1 MALVK
6 PRHRYPAVLLA
17 LALTGAGCLAGG
29 SQDPNILVLGKQTL
43 HRSDFVRH
51 LRSLEARGVE
61 IRDASVR
68 RAALDAFIEERLLVM
83 EARTRGLLE
92 PTSTADDEQRAV
104 RKLLY
109 EDVLSKIEPGEGEI
123 AGYYTQ
129 HVQEFAVPETV
140 TLRQILVP
148 SENEARD
155 IRRRVQRDPKN
166 FEILA
171 RSLSRS
177 PEAGKGGL
185 LGSFARGELPPEL
198 ERAAFVLA
206 PGVATEIVS
215 SPHGYHVLR
224 VDAHTPERV
233 RTLEECRGE
242 VRDGLLRRKQDATVR
257 TFVRALMSRAKVDY
271 DAAQTDPDRP

>member
-1 MALVK
+1 MSYVK
-6 PRHRYPAVLLA
+6 RRYGYPVVLLA
-17 LALTGAGCLAGG
+17 VVWASGGCAATNTR
-29 SQDPNILVLGKQTL
+29 DPNILVLGKQIA

-61 IRDASVR
+61 IHDPSVR

-83 EARTRGLLE
+83 EARTRGLLD
-92 PTSTADDEQRAV
+92 PASSTDDEQRAV

-109 EDVLSKIEPGEGEI
+109 ENVLSRIEPSESEI
-123 AGYYTQ
+123 TRYYDQ

-198 ERAAFVLA
+198 ERAAFALV

-233 RTLEECRGE
+233 RSLEECRGE
-242 VRDGLLRRKQDATVR
+242 VRDGLLRQKQDAAVR
-257 TFVRALMSRAKVDY
+257 TFVRELMSRAKVDY
-271 DAAQTDPDRP
+271 EAAQADPDRS